1 MNYTLIDKN
10 LLIPEIIVKH
20 EFFEI
25 MELLHK
31 KTYMRD
37 KSYNDS
43 IYVVKYI
50 GPKYEGIFKCD
61 GEKFYEI
68 VGENIREI
76 ILDYSYLY
84 IKNNNMDNKV
94 IENKVI
100 ENKVIENKVIEK
112 KVLENKVLEN
122 KVISN
127 KNSNNLMEIK
137 INEKNDNN
145 ILIESNKDINTITN
159 KINISE
165 DKIQI
170 EDEEKRIID
179 KEKESKKEEL
189 LKMCEH
195 VMDMYNL
202 ELNKIKKMELSIKTI
217 DNKLNKLK
225 NKKREKMFENI
236 SRTKNEYQTWK
247 KIKYGIKSEDNKLLE
262 IDENDLV
269 PVENLNVP
277 ILFTAKY
284 NYIEKIRENEEI
296 RKILDLINK
305 INLEEL
311 FKVDEINLEPQ
322 VLKFVEKYSE
332 ISKKDL
338 HYNFG
343 HDWDYLENEFEGTES
358 NQSMFS

>member
-10 LLIPEIIVKH
+10 LLIPEIIVRH

-43 IYVVKYI
+43 IYVVKYM
-50 GPKYEGIFKCD
+50 GPKFEGIIKCD

-84 IKNNNMDNKV
+84 LKNNKT
-94 IENKVI
+94 ENKVI
-100 ENKVIENKVIEK
+100 VNKVSEIKVSENKVSENKVSENKMSEI
-112 KVLENKVLEN
+112 KVSENKVFN
-122 KVISN
+122 
-127 KNSNNLMEIK
+127 NSMEIK

-145 ILIESNKDINTITN
+145 ILIESNKETKNFTD
-159 KINISE
+159 KINITE
-165 DKIQI
+165 NKIQI
-170 EDEEKRIID
+170 KDEEKRIVD

-195 VMDMYNL
+195 VMDLYNL
-202 ELNKIKKMELSIKTI
+202 ELNKIKKIELNLKTM
-217 DNKLNKLK
+217 DNKIEKLK

-247 KIKYGIKSEDNKLLE
+247 KIKYGIKPEDNDLLE
-262 IDENDLV
+262 VDENDLV
-269 PVENLNVP
+269 PIENLNVP

-284 NYIEKIRENEEI
+284 NYIEKIRENVEI

-305 INLEEL
+305 INLEDL
-311 FKVDEINLEPQ
+311 FKQDEINLEPQ

-332 ISKKDL
+332 ISRKDL